1 MAAALVEKTE
11 NTAPLSDEEVV
22 RRILAGETALF
33 EIVMRR
39 YNQRLYRMA
48 RAILR
53 DDAEAEDVMQ
63 DAYVRAYQ
71 HLSQFAGRAKFSTWL
86 TRIAIHEALAR
97 VRRRNRVEQF
107 SPAESNDGDGDMN
120 FAATSLNPE
129 ERTSVSELC
138 KALEEAIL
146 SIPEQYRLVLMMR
159 DVEQLST
166 LETASAL
173 QLTEQN
179 VKVRLHR
186 ARALVR
192 KQLFARAGE
201 QAPSAFGFM
210 GVRCDRVVSRVLETI
225 NALQHSALPASAQT
239 AVLN

>member
-1 MAAALVEKTE
+1 
-11 NTAPLSDEEVV
+11 
-22 RRILAGETALF
+22 
-33 EIVMRR
+33 
-39 YNQRLYRMA
+39 
-48 RAILR
+48 
-53 DDAEAEDVMQ
+53 
-63 DAYVRAYQ
+63 
-71 HLSQFAGRAKFSTWL
+71 
-86 TRIAIHEALAR
+86 
-97 VRRRNRVEQF
+97 
-107 SPAESNDGDGDMN
+107 MN

-129 ERTSVSELC
+129 ERTSVSELG

-225 NALQHSALPASAQT
+225 ALQHSALPASAQT